1 MRQPHRG
8 SVHPRTSH
16 IPPRSSRRPLA
27 GSARRTRRDSITT
40 AFDGDHPGHR
50 RLPSHVRATPSTL
63 RWATTPPPSAHARL
77 CCAGTRRSR
86 AGAEPFPKGLPSPR
100 ARRYGRGERY
110 ARRAYQ
116 YGGLGLAL
124 VGVSRRRRRWRSTA
138 GCSPRRW
145 WVAGWRRIQP
155 SRRPAVRE
163 RRLAEGQLRR
173 RAHLRHRAAS
183 CRPPLAVWR
192 RCEAAQARRVDA
204 VRWRWGW
211 WWGWSESRG
220 RSAAVRAEG
229 WERGQRWLVPH
240 PG

>member
-1 MRQPHRG
+1 MR
-8 SVHPRTSH
+8 T
-16 IPPRSSRRPLA
+16 
-27 GSARRTRRDSITT
+27 
-40 AFDGDHPGHR
+40 
-50 RLPSHVRATPSTL
+50 TPSTL
-63 RWATTPPPSAHARL
+63 YRATTPPPSAHARL
-77 CCAGTRRSR
+77 SCAGTRRSR

-100 ARRYGRGERY
+100 ARRYGRDERY

-116 YGGLGLAL
+116 YGGLRLASAG
-124 VGVSRRRRRWRSTA
+124 VGRRRRRWRSTA

-163 RRLAEGQLRR
+163 RGPTDGQLRR
-173 RAHLRHRAAS
+173 RAHLRHRGAS

-192 RCEAAQARRVDA
+192 RLVAAQAQRGDA

-220 RSAAVRAEG
+220 RAAAVRAEG